1 MSTFMIDLS
10 ENTLKSIKAERFT
23 IPKKNID
30 SYHYN
35 EIKPFEVLLSDSIR
49 SVNDIQMESDKLVQ
63 RLATGDVD
71 DISEVILASSRAEV
85 ALRMLMEVRNKL
97 LEAYQQISRIQS

>member
-1 MSTFMIDLS
+1 MNNFMIDLS
-10 ENTLKSIKAERFT
+10 QYAL
-23 IPKKNID
+23 KNIKEEKFD
-30 SYHYN
+30 ISKKTVDIHTFR
-35 EIKPFEVLLSDSIR
+35 ETKPFEVLLSDSLK
-49 SVNDIQMESDKLVQ
+49 SVNDIQMESNKLIQ

-85 ALRMLMEVRNKL
+85 AMRMLMEVRNKL